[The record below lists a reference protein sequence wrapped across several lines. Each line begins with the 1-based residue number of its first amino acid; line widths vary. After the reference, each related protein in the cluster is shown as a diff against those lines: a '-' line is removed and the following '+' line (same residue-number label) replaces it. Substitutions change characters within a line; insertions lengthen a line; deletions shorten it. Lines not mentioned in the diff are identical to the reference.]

1 MDLVDHYAG
10 IRETR
15 RIPFAREA
23 IALSQIRAH
32 PAAAGRAV
40 TTPGARPPRL
50 LDAGCGDGTFL
61 SFVDA
66 AFPALALDGVDF
78 SQDRLEGRQ
87 PSRAALR
94 QADLNRGLPYE
105 DAAFDV
111 VYSGEVLEHLLDPDT
126 FLRHVRRVMR
136 PGGLLVL
143 STPNLFAWYNRA
155 LMLCGV
161 QPLFVEM
168 SNESGSVGVGPLKRF
183 KLQERPVGHVRIF
196 HPAAL
201 RDLLALHG
209 FRVLRMHGSSFE
221 RFPGLLRRLDALV
234 AKVPSLASD
243 LVVSAAPVA

>member
-32 PAAAGRAV
+32 SAAVGAAV

-61 SFVDA
+61 GFLDA
-66 AFPALALDGVDF
+66 AFPHLELEGIDF
-78 SQDRLEGRQ
+78 SQDRIEGRQ
-87 PSRAALR
+87 PSRAVLR
-94 QADLNRGLPYE
+94 QADLNRGLPYD
-105 DAAFDV
+105 DASFDV

-136 PGGLLVL
+136 VGGLFVL

-209 FRVLRMHGSSFE
+209 FRVLDVRGASFE
-221 RFPGLLRRLDALV
+221 RFPGLLRRVDAWV
-234 AKVPSLASD
+234 AKVPTLSSD